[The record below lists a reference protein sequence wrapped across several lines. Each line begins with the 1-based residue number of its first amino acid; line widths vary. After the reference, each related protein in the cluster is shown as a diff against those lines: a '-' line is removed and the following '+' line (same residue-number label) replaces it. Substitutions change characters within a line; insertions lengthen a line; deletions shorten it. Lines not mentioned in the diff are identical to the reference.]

1 MFEASG
7 HFQPGYLQVNYEDT
21 LCTIKNAAVNL
32 THCILP
38 CVLGLSE
45 SGLIGF
51 RISSLRPPADSQ
63 IGF

>member
-1 MFEASG
+1 MKIPSG
-7 HFQPGYLQVNYEDT
+7 QFWA
-21 LCTIKNAAVNL
+21 IKSAAVKS

-51 RISSLRPPADSQ
+51 RISSLRPPADSE